1 MVASTRS
8 HHGSKG
14 SAIPPSPLPLPSA
27 PSPSLPSTSP
37 STSQLP
43 LGWGVRREGA
53 DGEGGTLELRNGKL
67 GSRGDVTVCF
77 RKLCATCMPSREAML
92 ICDKG
97 VGGVQRS
104 GVGCSGVGWGAAEW
118 GGCSGVDAFIVGNET
133 GRCEQAQ
140 ELPPGF
146 LPLTSSLWL

>member
-97 VGGVQRS
+97 VGGVQWS
-104 GVGCSGVGWGAAEW
+104 GWGAAEWVGCSGVGWGAAEW
-118 GGCSGVDAFIVGNET
+118 MHYLSGTKQGSASKPRN
-133 GRCEQAQ
+133 
-140 ELPPGF
+140 F

>member
-104 GVGCSGVGWGAAEW
+104 GVGCSGV
-118 GGCSGVDAFIVGNET
+118 DAFIVGNET